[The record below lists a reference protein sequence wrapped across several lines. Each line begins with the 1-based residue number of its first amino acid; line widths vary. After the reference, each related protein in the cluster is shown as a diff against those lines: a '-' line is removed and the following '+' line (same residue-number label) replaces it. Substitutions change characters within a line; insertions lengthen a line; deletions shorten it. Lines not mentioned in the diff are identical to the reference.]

1 MKTCVLFEG
10 GMPGMGVT
18 FHLCQLAQEV
28 YKLRND
34 IVVVHDGTEQE
45 PGLFDQLRT
54 LGVLEFDYSQQPLE
68 KLFEQ
73 KKAEGYDRFIFH
85 GESFAGLRMM
95 KRYKKRYD
103 IHVMYCTNSYRH
115 GEWYMNIAVKAI
127 RWEFRHTVDSWI
139 FFAQQPREEFC
150 RAANVYD
157 KTFIIPWGVEDF
169 SEIQPAKTYTDVYT
183 KKEQPY
189 ATGGGTRY
197 VFYAARFSKR
207 KNHPLLVSLMQKH
220 LRNGDVK
227 LMLAGDGAEKDRI
240 HQMCIDLGIRE
251 NVVFMGRVLRKE
263 LIGHMKNAFCSIVLS
278 QNETFGHC
286 ILEPLQLGVPV
297 LSTPTGVAPTII
309 CDFVNGFTIP
319 LSNKKKW
326 QLMIDEVMEG
336 RVKLH
341 AEYDPLYS
349 WPTTAQR
356 YNSLYELIGHT
367 MTTKK

>member
-45 PGLFDQLRT
+45 AGLFDQLRT

-189 ATGGGTRY
+189 ATGGVRGTCSMPLDS
-197 VFYAARFSKR
+197 ARKR
-207 KNHPLLVSLMQKH
+207 TIRCLL
-220 LRNGDVK
+220 
-227 LMLAGDGAEKDRI
+227 A
-240 HQMCIDLGIRE
+240 
-251 NVVFMGRVLRKE
+251 
-263 LIGHMKNAFCSIVLS
+263 
-278 QNETFGHC
+278 
-286 ILEPLQLGVPV
+286 
-297 LSTPTGVAPTII
+297 
-309 CDFVNGFTIP
+309 
-319 LSNKKKW
+319 
-326 QLMIDEVMEG
+326 
-336 RVKLH
+336 
-341 AEYDPLYS
+341 
-349 WPTTAQR
+349 
-356 YNSLYELIGHT
+356 
-367 MTTKK
+367 